1 MFSMKSWLS
10 ITTSTLGL
18 TATLA
23 IGGTARAVD
32 TPQPDQINLTSGNSI
47 YRADLLRFSLDQS
60 WLVDGVETLFT
71 DLYFL
76 NLGNQPQRNLRL
88 EDLQLISASQPA
100 SNQVNVTFSTFGGS
114 LNFSLESVLLGG
126 AWGSDRA
133 TRQETVT
140 LTNLSA
146 DWLDVSLFKYLDFD
160 LQFDG
165 PLDDDTGFFADNTL
179 TQTDPSGALATLVVD
194 QAPTAVQLGP
204 YGGLLA
210 ELYNPPATNLQN
222 SPGPLKN
229 TDVTAAFQFD
239 RSLAPGESAVFEFVM
254 AVQRQAQTKTVP
266 ESGTVI
272 GLGIVAAGLALL
284 RRRG

>member
-1 MFSMKSWLS
+1 MKRWLS
-10 ITTSTLGL
+10 IPTSTLGL
-18 TATLA
+18 TATFA
-23 IGGTARAVD
+23 AGAVMAA
-32 TPQPDQINLTSGNSI
+32 TVPRPEQITLTNGNSI
-47 YRADLLRFSLDQS
+47 YQADLLRFSLDQS

-88 EDLQLISASQPA
+88 EDLQLVSASQPA
-100 SNQVNVTFSTFGGS
+100 SNQVNFTFSTFGGS
-114 LNFSLESVLLGG
+114 FNFALESILLGG

-140 LTNLSA
+140 LTNLSN
-146 DWLDVSLFKYLDFD
+146 DWLDVRLFKYLDFD
-160 LQFDG
+160 LQFNG
-165 PLDDDTGFFADNTL
+165 PFDNDNGFFAGNTL
-179 TQTDPSGALATLVVD
+179 TQNDPSGALATVVVD
-194 QAPTAVQLGP
+194 QTPTAVQLSP
-204 YGGLLA
+204 YGALLA
-210 ELYNPPATNLQN
+210 DLYNPPASTLQH

-266 ESGTVI
+266 EPGTVI
-272 GLGIVAAGLALL
+272 ALGTVAAGLALL